1 MLKIIKTAIRKSAAT
16 RFLNKTVFLVKF
28 LLMKKIYTVLIAFC
42 SVLGY
47 AQSVSLY
54 TPPSGPAYGAE
65 QYFCTG
71 EKFNLKVDAVATSTG
86 DYAVSKELPSKFPLS
101 AGSDKIEFQ
110 AAGNNK
116 FSMAFPIGFTFSFYG
131 KNYTNVVA
139 GSNGRLVFTNDPA
152 LDNLNVVGTYI
163 DRTFSGIVGYNS
175 YSVLPSTDYNRI
187 YRNDP
192 TKELNLA
199 QIFFGYTDLVPRSQN
214 GSVTYLYKNTTVN
227 GKNALL
233 VSYQNQ
239 IRTNGTGGDS
249 SAFYYSNILLI
260 EGGEIVIYVNNKTE
274 DTYNA
279 ILGIQNDD
287 ASKFKVPLHSTAS
300 YNYNNGKWKSEGV
313 AWLFTP
319 NQNLTPRFKWL
330 RNGIQIPGENSD
342 TLSDFEPNDEDVLKI
357 EVTYHDPAG
366 TQVGAA
372 VSDEVKFNLLQAPQ
386 ISAPNYAAGC
396 GSPAE
401 LHVINPDPNLTYE
414 WRSDTDASFTQT
426 GTSIQVGNGSYYVQ
440 VKNTAGTCT
449 LRSASQVVNISS
461 SLPTFVHDGQTL
473 KFCDNAGQPSR
484 VFDLATVTGY
494 PTGSDYTI
502 EYFEAGSSTPITT
515 ATLLSGQT
523 RVFSIKVTTN
533 AGVSPACTFTKNF
546 SIAYLSFPPNNEI
559 YTSAKLCDDVSSYTV
574 AQFKAEFFAGSG
586 FQFQF
591 STDGTTFS
599 ASPVNPQANASIWVK
614 ITDPNFT
621 CQSIVKLNFDFHP
634 PVQANTPTT
643 QLPPQCAN
651 GTETFD
657 LASLIPEINTDPNV
671 TVSFHRSLQDAQSG
685 NSPVTLNFR
694 GGIGTTTLH
703 IRVVNNVTGCVA
715 QNNPDISFLV
725 YYKPT
730 LLKSNV
736 SLTNCQGNTVFDLTQ
751 NVSDLVNADPA
762 VTVTLQ
768 YYSPSGALLT
778 AAQVAAYDESVYGA
792 APYIKVVYN
801 PTCSDVVSFNLNYN
815 PKPVSLISQ
824 IPVCGETTYALQD
837 FKDKAIANE
846 SQHTFTDEFG
856 NPLPNSFNLATLPLT
871 VRFYIKN
878 NSTGCVS
885 DLQSITFAQGTPT
898 AILSNGTDYELCDED
913 FDGKTSFNLDSKK
926 AMFSA
931 DPAAVFEY
939 FKDAAFTENI
949 PSNYTNETP
958 LAQTVYV
965 RITSPGQCPVSAKIN
980 LKVNTPVRSSTLV
993 DKYFICYG
1001 ETLAIDAGSENSIFS
1016 WSDGQTAQV
1025 AHFTAPGT
1033 YSVVL
1038 KNGPNGCPY
1047 THSFIISDENQPKIE
1062 VVNQTSNSIEVVASG
1077 GAPPYQYY
1085 FNGIQQ
1091 PSNILMNPTAPYY
1104 EIQVQS
1110 ATGCFGPPKTIY
1122 FIKIHNAFTP
1132 NGDGKNDVW
1141 KIENL
1146 DKMENV
1152 SLVIVDRFGNKVF
1165 ESQNKDKVEWDGTS
1179 GGRKVPSSTYW
1190 YTLTFYDAVTQKA
1203 EQRQGWILLKNRN

>member
-54 TPPSGPAYGAE
+54 TPPSGAAYGAE
-65 QYFCTG
+65 QYFCMG

-86 DYAVSKELPSKFPLS
+86 DYSITQPQITITPPANNIPFSNKV
-101 AGSDKIEFQ
+101 
-110 AAGNNK
+110 GNDH
-116 FSMAFPIGFTFSFYG
+116 FSRPIPIPFTFEFYG
-131 KNYTNVVA
+131 KQYTELVV
-139 GSNGRLVFTNDPA
+139 GSNGRLLFGSGTDFANLHTNRYVDKMHSGNDATSTNIKIPNDAYNQIDSNDFTRS
-152 LDNLNVVGTYI
+152 LN
-163 DRTFSGIVGYNS
+163 F
-175 YSVLPSTDYNRI
+175 
-187 YRNDP
+187 
-192 TKELNLA
+192 A
-199 QIFFGYTDLVPRSQN
+199 QIFFGYTDIGYYDPNYYDKLKYGN
-214 GSVTYLYKNTTVN
+214 VTYN
-227 GKNALL
+227 GVAGLSISFDKVLERTAAGGYSATITSQVVIFADNSIIIRVVKADSSKNAIIG
-233 VSYQNQ
+233 V
-239 IRTNGTGGDS
+239 
-249 SAFYYSNILLI
+249 
-260 EGGEIVIYVNNKTE
+260 
-274 DTYNA
+274 
-279 ILGIQNDD
+279 QNDD
-287 ASKFKVPLHSTAS
+287 GTLGRWPPDSGPTSP
-300 YNYNNGKWKSEGV
+300 YNNGKWSDNGAKSWV
-313 AWLFTP
+313 LTP
-319 NQNLTPRFKWL
+319 SQNLTPQFKWF
-330 RNGIQIPGENSD
+330 RNGVQIPGENGD
-342 TLSDFEPNDEDVLKI
+342 TLNNFTPNAGDILRID
-357 EVTYHDPAG
+357 VTYHDPSG
-366 TQVGAA
+366 TQVGAVA
-372 VSDEVKFNLLQAPQ
+372 SDQVKFNLLQNPQ

-401 LHVINPDPNLTYE
+401 LHVISPDPNLVYE
-414 WRSDTDASFTQT
+414 WRSDTDAGFSQT
-426 GTSIQVGNGSYYVQ
+426 GTSILVGNGSYYVQ
-440 VKNTAGTCT
+440 VRNTAGTCIVK
-449 LRSASQVVNISS
+449 SASQVVNISS
-461 SLPTFVHDGQTL
+461 SLPIFVHEDQTL
-473 KFCDNAGQPSR
+473 KFCDNADQPSR

-494 PTGSDYTI
+494 PIGSDYTI

-515 ATLLSGQT
+515 ATVLSGQT
-523 RVFSIKVTTN
+523 KLFSIKVTTN
-533 AGVSPACTFTKNF
+533 AGVSPFCTFTKNF
-546 SIAYLSFPPNNEI
+546 SIAYLSFPPNNKV
-559 YTSAKLCDDVSSYTV
+559 YTSAKLCDDVNSYTA
-574 AQFKAEFFAGSG
+574 AQFKAEYFTGST
-586 FQFQF
+586 FQIQF

-599 ASPVNPQANASIWVK
+599 ASPVNPQTSVSVWVK

-634 PVQANTPTT
+634 PVQANTPAT

-657 LASLIPEINTDPNV
+657 LASLIPEINADPNV
-671 TVSFHRSLQDAQSG
+671 TVSFHRSLPDAQSG
-685 NSPVTLNFR
+685 NNPVSLNFR
-694 GGIGTTTLH
+694 GGIGTTTLY

-725 YYKPT
+725 YSKPT

-856 NPLPNSFNLATLPLT
+856 NPLPNSFNLAALPLT

-898 AILSNGTDYELCDED
+898 SILSNETDYELCDED

-926 AMFSA
+926 AVFSA

-949 PSNYTNETP
+949 PSNYANEIP

-980 LKVNTPVRSSTLV
+980 LKVKTPERSSTLV

-1047 THSFIISDENQPKIE
+1047 THSFIVSDENQPKIE

-1077 GAPPYQYY
+1077 GSQPYRYY

-1091 PSNILMNPTAPYY
+1091 SSNILMNPTAPYY

-1110 ATGCFGPPKTIY
+1110 ATGCFGPPKTVY

>member
-47 AQSVSLY
+47 AQAVSLY

-65 QYFCTG
+65 QYFCMG

-86 DYAVSKELPSKFPLS
+86 DYS
-101 AGSDKIEFQ
+101 IIQ
-110 AAGNNK
+110 APITITPPANNIPFSNKVGNDH
-116 FSMAFPIGFTFSFYG
+116 FSRPIPIPFTFEFYG
-131 KNYTNVVA
+131 KQYTELVV
-139 GSNGRLVFTNDPA
+139 GSNGRLLFGSGTDFANLHTSRYVDKMHSGNDVTSTNIKIPNNVYNQIDSND
-152 LDNLNVVGTYI
+152 LSRTLN
-163 DRTFSGIVGYNS
+163 F
-175 YSVLPSTDYNRI
+175 
-187 YRNDP
+187 
-192 TKELNLA
+192 A
-199 QIFFGYTDLVPRSQN
+199 QIFFGYTDIGYYDQSYYDKLKY
-214 GSVTYLYKNTTVN
+214 GSVTYN
-227 GKNALL
+227 GVAGLSISFNQVLERTAAGGYSATITSQVVILADNRIIIKVVKANSSKNAIIG
-233 VSYQNQ
+233 VQNED
-239 IRTNGTGGDS
+239 GTLARWPPDS
-249 SAFYYSNILLI
+249 GATS
-260 EGGEIVIYVNNKTE
+260 
-274 DTYNA
+274 
-279 ILGIQNDD
+279 
-287 ASKFKVPLHSTAS
+287 P
-300 YNYNNGKWKSEGV
+300 YNNGMWSSNG
-313 AWLFTP
+313 AQSWILTP
-319 NQNLTPRFKWL
+319 SQNLTPQYKWL
-330 RNGIQIPGENSD
+330 RNGTQIAGETSD
-342 TLSDFEPNDEDVLKI
+342 TLNNFEPTDDDILKI

-372 VSDEVKFNLLQAPQ
+372 VSDEVKFNLLQTPQ

-449 LRSASQVVNISS
+449 LKSASQVVNISS
-461 SLPTFVHDGQTL
+461 SLPTFVQDGQTL
-473 KFCDNAGQPSR
+473 KFCDNADQPLR

-515 ATLLSGQT
+515 ATVLSGQT
-523 RVFSIKVTTN
+523 KIFSIKVTTN
-533 AGVSPACTFTKNF
+533 AGVSPSCTFTKNF
-546 SIAYLSFPPNNEI
+546 SIAYLSFPPNNTI
-559 YTSAKLCDDVSSYTV
+559 YPTAKLCDDVSSFTV
-574 AQFKAEFFAGSG
+574 AQFKAEYFTGST
-586 FQFQF
+586 FQFEF
-591 STDGTTFS
+591 STDGTTYS
-599 ASPVNPQANASIWVK
+599 ASPVNPQTNVSVWVK

-621 CQSIVKLNFDFHP
+621 CQSIVKLDFDFHP
-634 PVQANTPTT
+634 PVQANTPAT

-657 LASLIPEINTDPNV
+657 LASLIPEINADPNV

-685 NSPVTLNFR
+685 NSPVSLNFR
-694 GGIGTTTLH
+694 GGIGTTTLY
-703 IRVVNNVTGCVA
+703 IRVVNNVTGCVS

-725 YYKPT
+725 YDKPT

-751 NVSDLVNADPA
+751 NISDLVNADPA

-778 AAQVAAYDESVYGA
+778 AAQVAAYDESFYGA

-824 IPVCGETTYALQD
+824 IAVCGETTYALQD

-898 AILSNGTDYELCDED
+898 AILSNETDYELCDED

-926 AMFSA
+926 AVFSG

-949 PSNYTNETP
+949 PSNYANETP

-965 RITSPGQCPVSAKIN
+965 RITSPGQCPVSAQIN
-980 LKVNTPVRSSTLV
+980 LKVKTPVLSSTLV

-1016 WSDGQTAQV
+1016 WSDGQTTQV

-1033 YSVVL
+1033 YSVLL

-1077 GAPPYQYY
+1077 GAQPYRYY

-1110 ATGCFGPPKTIY
+1110 ATGCFGPPKTVY

>member
-47 AQSVSLY
+47 AQAVSLY

-65 QYFCTG
+65 QYFCMG

-86 DYAVSKELPSKFPLS
+86 DYS
-101 AGSDKIEFQ
+101 IIQ
-110 AAGNNK
+110 APITITPPANNIPFSNKVGNDH
-116 FSMAFPIGFTFSFYG
+116 FSRPIPIPFTFEFYG
-131 KNYTNVVA
+131 KQYTELVV
-139 GSNGRLVFTNDPA
+139 GSNGRLLFGSGTDFANLHTSRYVDKMHSGNDVTSTNIKIPNNVYNQIDSND
-152 LDNLNVVGTYI
+152 LSRTLN
-163 DRTFSGIVGYNS
+163 F
-175 YSVLPSTDYNRI
+175 
-187 YRNDP
+187 
-192 TKELNLA
+192 A
-199 QIFFGYTDLVPRSQN
+199 QIFFGYTDIGYYDQSYYDKLKY
-214 GSVTYLYKNTTVN
+214 GSVTYN
-227 GKNALL
+227 GVAGLSISFNQVLERTAAGGYSATITSQVVILADNRIIIKVVKANSSKNAIIG
-233 VSYQNQ
+233 VQNED
-239 IRTNGTGGDS
+239 GTLARWPPDS
-249 SAFYYSNILLI
+249 GATS
-260 EGGEIVIYVNNKTE
+260 
-274 DTYNA
+274 
-279 ILGIQNDD
+279 
-287 ASKFKVPLHSTAS
+287 P
-300 YNYNNGKWKSEGV
+300 YNNGMWSSNG
-313 AWLFTP
+313 AQSWILTP
-319 NQNLTPRFKWL
+319 SQNLTPQFKWL
-330 RNGIQIPGENSD
+330 RNGTQIAGETSD
-342 TLSDFEPNDEDVLKI
+342 TLNNFEPTDDDILKI

-372 VSDEVKFNLLQAPQ
+372 VSDEVKFNLLQTPQ
-386 ISAPNYAAGC
+386 ISAPNYATGC

-449 LRSASQVVNISS
+449 LKSASQVVNISS
-461 SLPTFVHDGQTL
+461 SLPTFVQDGQTL
-473 KFCDNAGQPSR
+473 KFCDNADQPLR

-515 ATLLSGQT
+515 ATVLSGQT
-523 RVFSIKVTTN
+523 KVFSIKVTTN
-533 AGVSPACTFTKNF
+533 SGVSPACTFTKNF
-546 SIAYLSFPPNNEI
+546 SIAYLSFPPNNKT
-559 YTSAKLCDDVSSYTV
+559 YTTSKLCDDVSSYTV
-574 AQFKAEFFAGSG
+574 AQFKAEYFTGST
-586 FQFQF
+586 FQIQF

-599 ASPVNPQANASIWVK
+599 TSPVNPQTNVSVWVK

-643 QLPPQCAN
+643 QLPPQCVN

-657 LASLIPEINTDPNV
+657 LASLIPEINADPNV
-671 TVSFHRSLQDAQSG
+671 TVSFHRSLLDAQSG
-685 NSPVTLNFR
+685 NSPVSLNFR
-694 GGIGTTTLH
+694 GGIGTTTLY
-703 IRVVNNVTGCVA
+703 IRVVNNLTGCVA
-715 QNNPDISFLV
+715 QNIPDISFLV
-725 YYKPT
+725 YTKPT

-751 NVSDLVNADPA
+751 NIADLVNADPA

-792 APYIKVVYN
+792 APYIRVVYN

-824 IPVCGETTYALQD
+824 IAVCGETTYALQD

-898 AILSNGTDYELCDED
+898 AILSNETDYELCDED

-931 DPAAVFEY
+931 DAAAVFEY

-980 LKVNTPVRSSTLV
+980 LKVKTPVRSSTLV

-1001 ETLAIDAGSENSIFS
+1001 ETLAIDAGPENSIFS
-1016 WSDGQTAQV
+1016 WSDGQTTQV

-1047 THSFIISDENQPKIE
+1047 AHSFIISDENQPKIE

-1077 GAPPYQYY
+1077 GAQPYRYY

-1110 ATGCFGPPKTIY
+1110 ATGCFGPPKTVY